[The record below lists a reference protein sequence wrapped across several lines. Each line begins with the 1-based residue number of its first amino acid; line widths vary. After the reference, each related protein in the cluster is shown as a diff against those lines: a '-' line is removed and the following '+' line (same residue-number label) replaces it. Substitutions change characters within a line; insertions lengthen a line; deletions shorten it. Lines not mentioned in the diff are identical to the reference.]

1 MVKYQRETSVHL
13 CFPLQR
19 PEACPPN
26 SWKQFAKEYSS
37 QDLAPGYT
45 EIEGHE
51 ECLVI
56 IGTSEPVD
64 HCMPEFKRPNC
75 LLQVWQDLQEFDIQ
89 SCPSSSPG
97 ADPTGLPPA
106 YLSVPNHQDCLGLE
120 DFGSHTKL
128 CLPSSKPSG
137 CLDASWEALNE
148 VFEDKCSP
156 PEPAILGGLDGLPP
170 AYLSVPNHR

>member
-1 MVKYQRETSVHL
+1 M
-13 CFPLQR
+13 
-19 PEACPPN
+19 
-26 SWKQFAKEYSS
+26 
-37 QDLAPGYT
+37 
-45 EIEGHE
+45 
-51 ECLVI
+51 I

-148 VFEDKCSP
+148 VFEDKCSQLHNCAARVMGIQSHARESVIKP
-156 PEPAILGGLDGLPP
+156 PSYDPRDIVALVEKYGDAHISDSGWRAVDPEECYADD
-170 AYLSVPNHR
+170 